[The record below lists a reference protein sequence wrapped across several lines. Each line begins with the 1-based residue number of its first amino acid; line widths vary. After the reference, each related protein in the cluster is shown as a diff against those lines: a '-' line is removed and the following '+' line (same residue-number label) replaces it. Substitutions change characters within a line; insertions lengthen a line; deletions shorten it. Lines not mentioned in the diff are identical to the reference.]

1 MLGRI
6 STNDIPI
13 RPGLKTGERMN
24 LPTTKRARQKAAT
37 RIAVLRAAREEFHRQ
52 GYDRAKIVDI
62 ACAANVSPGT
72 VLNAAPTKIALLCEV
87 MVDDF
92 ERLRVESAEL
102 ARRCDGDVVTC
113 VTAVLDYHL
122 DRHVNDLELFRAA
135 IGHNW
140 LTNEADFKALH
151 IGLESAWS
159 PVRDVL
165 TRAAHDPA
173 VDLHECPDL
182 LTESLLDLYLG
193 VLRRCVIYKLSPQ
206 EARSQMHRRLSVVFH
221 SETMSGRAP
230 KKYGRHEGASAAQGR
245 AG

>member
-1 MLGRI
+1 M
-6 STNDIPI
+6 T
-13 RPGLKTGERMN
+13 
-24 LPTTKRARQKAAT
+24 LPTTKRARQKAET
-37 RIAVLRAAREEFHRQ
+37 RIAVLRAAREEFHRL

-62 ACAANVSPGT
+62 ASSANVSPGT

-92 ERLRVESAEL
+92 ERLRIESAEL
-102 ARRCDGDVVTC
+102 ARRYKGNVFAC
-113 VTAVLDYHL
+113 VTAVIEYHL
-122 DRHVNDLELFRAA
+122 DRHINDLELFRAA
-135 IGHNW
+135 MGHNW

-151 IGLESAWS
+151 VGLESAWS

-165 TRAAHDPA
+165 TRAAQDPA
-173 VDLHECPDL
+173 VDLNECPDL

-193 VLRRCVIYKLSPQ
+193 VLRRCVIYTLSPQ
-206 EARSQMHRRLSVVFH
+206 EAHIQMHRRLNMVFH
-221 SETMSGRAP
+221 TPQTASRTF

>member
-1 MLGRI
+1 
-6 STNDIPI
+6 
-13 RPGLKTGERMN
+13 MN
-24 LPTTKRARQKAAT
+24 LPPTKRARQKAAT
-37 RIAVLRAAREEFHRQ
+37 RLAVLRAAREEFHRQ
-52 GYDRAKIVDI
+52 GYERAKIVDI

-102 ARRCDGDVVTC
+102 VRRCDSDLVTC

-165 TRAAHDPA
+165 TRAADDPSI
-173 VDLHECPDL
+173 DLHECPDL

-221 SETMSGRAP
+221 SDTLSGSVA
-230 KKYGRHEGASAAQGR
+230 KKYGRHEGASAVQGR